1 MINVI
6 NYHLTSNCN
15 YRCVYCFGKFK
26 KGVPTFEQACKIV
39 DSVNDYFKKNHIVD
53 GRINLAGGEPLSCT
67 YLDDLIDYICEC
79 GIKVSVITN
88 GSMLTEEKIKS
99 WAGKVEMIGL
109 SVDSLKPETNR
120 MIGRRCNEKTISIE
134 QLAQLAQAIHR
145 ADILLKINIVVS
157 KLNMQEDFTELY
169 KQLKPDRFK
178 FLQMERVKK
187 INDKAQKYAIDKQ
200 EYSDFCNRHKE
211 CKIVSESSDMMENSY
226 PMIDPKGRVL
236 LNDRGKYKRY
246 GNCIKKKF
254 NQIIKRIPLDQGKFD
269 KRYENKKAC

>member
-6 NYHLTSNCN
+6 NYHLTPNCN

-120 MIGRRCNEKTISIE
+120 MIGRCCNEKTISIE
-134 QLAQLAQAIHR
+134 QLAQLA
-145 ADILLKINIVVS
+145 
-157 KLNMQEDFTELY
+157 
-169 KQLKPDRFK
+169 
-178 FLQMERVKK
+178 
-187 INDKAQKYAIDKQ
+187 
-200 EYSDFCNRHKE
+200 
-211 CKIVSESSDMMENSY
+211 
-226 PMIDPKGRVL
+226 
-236 LNDRGKYKRY
+236 
-246 GNCIKKKF
+246 
-254 NQIIKRIPLDQGKFD
+254 
-269 KRYENKKAC
+269 